1 MATGAPAAAALS
13 SKFKVEAY
21 VYTMVRKVA
30 EAAEEEAEAA
40 EEIKA
45 TVWLGLDQPTGQS
58 MISWWRS
65 GDPTPWHGGWKRN
78 PLPGTRSL
86 LVEFNCR
93 GPHTPEGSPL
103 PLHKAVLFQVPG
115 PNTKARTR
123 YEGRD
128 YLQRRVSMEYCAT
141 YQYAGEQLD
150 SLDGDWVPI

>member
-1 MATGAPAAAALS
+1 
-13 SKFKVEAY
+13 
-21 VYTMVRKVA
+21 MVREGTSLA
-30 EAAEEEAEAA
+30 EDYESER
-40 EEIKA
+40 EIKA
-45 TVWLGLDQPTGQS
+45 TVWLGLDQQTGQS

-65 GDPTPWHGGWKRN
+65 GDPTPWHGRWVKN

-103 PLHKAVLFQVPG
+103 PLHKAVLFHVAV

-123 YEGRD
+123 YEGLD